1 MSPSSNKIT
10 LKSSD
15 GESFEVDEA
24 VALESQT
31 IKHMIDDDC
40 ANNDIPLP
48 NVNAIFW
55 PWSSSTARNML
66 TPPSPTRRS
75 PEDKLKG

>member
-1 MSPSSNKIT
+1 MSPSSKKIT

-15 GESFEVDEA
+15 GESFEVEKA
-24 VALESQT
+24 MALESQT

-40 ANNDIPLP
+40 ADNGIPLP

-55 PWSSSTARNML
+55 PWSLSTARNML

-75 PEDKLKG
+75 PEDNLKG